1 MTKRTR
7 QPVNIEILKEKAA
20 QGLTLIETT
29 KVLRSNNPFIDGPCQ
44 LTVQRKAKELGI
56 VFKRGKVGRPKLI
69 K

>member
-1 MTKRTR
+1 MTKRKR
-7 QPVNIEILKEKAA
+7 QPVDVEKLREKAA

-29 KVLRSNNPFIDGPCQ
+29 KVLKSNNPFVDGPCQ

-56 VFKRGKVGRPKLI
+56 VYKRGKVGRPKLI

>member
-7 QPVNIEILKEKAA
+7 QPVNIETLREKAA

-29 KVLRSNNPFIDGPCQ
+29 KV
-44 LTVQRKAKELGI
+44 
-56 VFKRGKVGRPKLI
+56 GRPKLI